1 MGDSTLNL
9 VRALNLSVRL
19 RSTGLALRKVVC
31 TSVHAA
37 IFSVFFV
44 LFENG

>member
-1 MGDSTLNL
+1 MLNL
-9 VRALNLSVRL
+9 VRALNPSVRL

-37 IFSVFFV
+37 TFSVFFV